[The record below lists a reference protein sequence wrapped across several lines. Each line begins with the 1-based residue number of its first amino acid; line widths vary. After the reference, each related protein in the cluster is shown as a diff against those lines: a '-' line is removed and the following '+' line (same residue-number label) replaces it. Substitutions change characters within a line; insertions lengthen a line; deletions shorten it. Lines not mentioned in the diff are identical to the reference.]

1 MTEVETRS
9 GIFYGWWVIMACCV
23 IAILSSAGRYSF
35 TMFFPTLLD
44 DLGWTRTMLG
54 FGLTLHMWV
63 YAITAIVAGI
73 LVDRYGARL
82 IMVGGGVFILLGL
95 VLTSK
100 MSTVWEFYLYYG
112 VILALGVATTLS
124 VPAQAT
130 ARKWFTK
137 KAGLAMA
144 FAAGGIGL
152 GFGVVAFVAP
162 GLINAYGWRSSWLY
176 LGLIIGIAIVL
187 LAGIIIR
194 KDPESMGLLPDGDP
208 APPGSMADEEGRQGL
223 SPSTEEVWTV
233 REALRTRSYW
243 CILFGYGLIGI
254 NYVGISGHV
263 AVWAVDIAK
272 AANIPLE
279 EGMRLIKL
287 SVFLMATISVIGGF
301 IGGPL
306 SDRIGRKPV
315 FCVSLSLAAAM
326 ALYATVVSSLA
337 GVFIVGTLSGFFMG
351 LCVPLWASYLG
362 DIFGRASLATLF
374 GLLTF
379 TMGILGG
386 SGAVIFGWIFDITGS
401 YKWAWILAALT
412 TLTIIVLILFTRQE
426 KKRSPQE
433 RYPYPGL

>member
-23 IAILSSAGRYSF
+23 IAILSSASRYSF

-44 DLGWTRTMLG
+44 ELGWTRTMLG

-208 APPGSMADEEGRQGL
+208 APPGSMADEEARQGL

-272 AANIPLE
+272 AENIPLE

-379 TMGILGG
+379 TLGILGG

-433 RYPYPGL
+433 RYR

>member
-23 IAILSSAGRYSF
+23 IAILSSASRYSF

-44 DLGWTRTMLG
+44 ELGWTRTMLG

-272 AANIPLE
+272 AENIPLE

-379 TMGILGG
+379 TLGILGG

-433 RYPYPGL
+433 RYR

>member
-44 DLGWTRTMLG
+44 ELGWTRTMLG

-208 APPGSMADEEGRQGL
+208 ASPGSMADEEARQGL
-223 SPSTEEVWTV
+223 PPSTEEVWTV

-243 CILFGYGLIGI
+243 CLLFGYGLIGV

-379 TMGILGG
+379 TLGILGG

-426 KKRSPQE
+426 KKRSPQK
-433 RYPYPGL
+433 RYP

>member
-1 MTEVETRS
+1 
-9 GIFYGWWVIMACCV
+9 MACCV

-44 DLGWTRTMLG
+44 ELGWTRTMLG

-433 RYPYPGL
+433 RYP